1 MVCPRPLPRMTSG
14 SNGITLTA
22 CLRFPF
28 TYLASPALR
37 RAAER
42 DVVGLNRQKTGAQPH
57 QQNTPIPANK
67 HSPRHNL
74 PHEAVPLGCCSYTRV
89 LVPPVG
95 LEPTTFGLKVRRPV
109 IVWIEYIGV
118 LATHWL
124 TTRATVSRQSL
135 PHQLAQLAYHDP
147 TAARLPLD

>member
-1 MVCPRPLPRMTSG
+1 MLEGQRELPATISATP
-14 SNGITLTA
+14 SVPN
-22 CLRFPF
+22 
-28 TYLASPALR
+28 LAHHQDA
-37 RAAER
+37 RAEA
-42 DVVGLNRQKTGAQPH
+42 GA
-57 QQNTPIPANK
+57 
-67 HSPRHNL
+67 
-74 PHEAVPLGCCSYTRV
+74 
-89 LVPPVG
+89 VPPVG

-124 TTRATVSRQSL
+124 TMRATVSRQSL

>member
-1 MVCPRPLPRMTSG
+1 MVCPRPLPRMTNG

-28 TYLASPALR
+28 TYLANPALQ

-42 DVVGLNRQKTGAQPH
+42 DAIRLNKQKTGAQPH

-95 LEPTTFGLKVRRPV
+95 LEPTTFGLKVRRSA
-109 IVWIEYIGV
+109 IVWIEHADV
-118 LATHWL
+118 LIRNWL
-124 TTRATVSRQSL
+124 
-135 PHQLAQLAYHDP
+135 
-147 TAARLPLD
+147 ARCASIASNSAIAGITSNSGSMGTLR

>member
-1 MVCPRPLPRMTSG
+1 MGDMADYVARLPSR
-14 SNGITLTA
+14 
-22 CLRFPF
+22 
-28 TYLASPALR
+28 YLAPADVDVLTSWPGR
-37 RAAER
+37 VPAPSGAEA
-42 DVVGLNRQKTGAQPH
+42 GA
-57 QQNTPIPANK
+57 
-67 HSPRHNL
+67 
-74 PHEAVPLGCCSYTRV
+74 
-89 LVPPVG
+89 VPPVG

>member
-14 SNGITLTA
+14 NNGITLTA

-42 DVVGLNRQKTGAQPH
+42 DTIGLNKQKTGAQPH

-74 PHEAVPLGCCSYTRV
+74 PHEAVPLSCCSYTRV

-95 LEPTTFGLKVRRPV
+95 LEPTTFGLKVRSSV
-109 IVWIEYIGV
+109 IVWLEYADVLARSWLARYATIASNSAIAGNDGNSGSRGV
-118 LATHWL
+118 L
-124 TTRATVSRQSL
+124 R
-135 PHQLAQLAYHDP
+135 
-147 TAARLPLD
+147 